1 MSAGADAHHVEGI
14 YLATEFKG
22 RCLAEALAQ
31 KVGRG
36 EGREVDARRIGGQIS
51 RNNAFD
57 LFLQLKDRL
66 WKHRSKPK
74 PPVK

>member
-1 MSAGADAHHVEGI
+1 
-14 YLATEFKG
+14 
-22 RCLAEALAQ
+22 
-31 KVGRG
+31 
-36 EGREVDARRIGGQIS
+36 VDARRIGGQIL

-66 WKHRSKPK
+66 WKHRSKSK